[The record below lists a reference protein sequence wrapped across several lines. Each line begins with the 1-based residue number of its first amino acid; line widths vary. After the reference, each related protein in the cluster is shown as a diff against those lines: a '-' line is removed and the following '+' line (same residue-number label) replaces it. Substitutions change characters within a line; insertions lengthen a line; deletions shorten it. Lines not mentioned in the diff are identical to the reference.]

1 LVAGPASSHPPARE
15 NKLGDTPRPPA
26 CRRLW
31 ARRGGAKLVL
41 STIPEGFVWA
51 IMLLPLGSFG
61 VITLVSFLGLTRDG
75 SWSPRYSGYLTIAAI
90 FVAFALSLWAL
101 DGAID
106 ADGARVGFDGHKW
119 VVVGGLDVHIGIT
132 LDGLSAIM
140 LVVVTS
146 VSLLVQAYS
155 QEYMRGDEGY
165 NRYFAFMSLF
175 TASMLGLVLAS
186 NIVQLF
192 VFWELVGLCSYL
204 LIGFWFYKDSARR
217 AATKAFLVT
226 RVGDLGFLIAILIIF
241 SETGKLGIGDIHEA
255 AIAGAVGSTAL
266 TLFALG
272 LFAGAAGKSAQ
283 FPLHVWLPDAM
294 EGPTP
299 VSALIHAATMVA
311 AGVYLVARFFPVFA
325 ESDEAITT
333 VAAIGAI
340 TAIIASLLGIMA
352 TDIKR
357 VMAYSTISQ
366 LGYMMMGLGVF
377 GIVAAIFHLFT
388 HAFFKALLFLGAGS
402 VNHATGTFDMRRMGG
417 LAKYMPVTFWTVFI
431 ASMALVGLPPLAG
444 FWSKDEI
451 LSDAWDDRPW
461 VFVVALIGVF
471 LTAVYVGR
479 MLFLMFGGEYKG
491 GEESE
496 HGEPGVHSELHES
509 PTLMLVPLVV
519 LAVMAAVAG
528 LVNIDDGLKTL
539 IEGWLPRE
547 SEELVTHGGFQWW
560 IALSSTAAGLA
571 GLGVAWLVYGARVVE
586 SDRVR
591 HIAEPLPEI
600 LENKY
605 YLDWLYEEFFVRG
618 LVLGGAAWL
627 LSLWDRYVIDGAVN
641 GVGTVAR
648 WSADQARLVQAGQAQ
663 LYASVM
669 LIGVVGAIAG
679 ILIID
684 PK

>member
-1 LVAGPASSHPPARE
+1 MVAGPASSHPPARE

-119 VVVGGLDVHIGIT
+119 VVVGELDVHIGIT

-146 VSLLVQAYS
+146 VSLLVQVYS
-155 QEYMRGDEGY
+155 QEYMRGDGGY
-165 NRYFAFMSLF
+165 NRYYAFMSLF

-479 MLFLMFGGEYKG
+479 MLFLTFGGEYKG

-496 HGEPGVHSELHES
+496 HGEPGVHSEPHES

>member
-1 LVAGPASSHPPARE
+1 V
-15 NKLGDTPRPPA
+15 LGH
-26 CRRLW
+26 
-31 ARRGGAKLVL
+31 
-41 STIPEGFVWA
+41 IPEGFVWA
-51 IMLLPLGSFG
+51 IMLLPLGSFA
-61 VITLVSFLGLTRDG
+61 VISLVSYLGLTRDG
-75 SWSPRYSGYLTIAAI
+75 SWSARYSGYVTIAAI
-90 FVAFALSLWAL
+90 LVSFLLSLWAL
-101 DGAID
+101 DNAID
-106 ADGARVGFDGHKW
+106 TDGARVGFESHKW
-119 VVVGGLDVHIGIT
+119 VVVDGLDVRIGIT

-146 VSLLVQAYS
+146 VSLLVQVYS

-165 NRYFAFMSLF
+165 NRYYAFMSLF
-175 TASMLGLVLAS
+175 TASMLGLVIAS
-186 NIVQLF
+186 NIIQLF

-241 SETGKLGIGDIHEA
+241 AQTGELDIRNIYEA

-340 TAIIASLLGIMA
+340 TAIISSLLAITA

-402 VNHATGTFDMRRMGG
+402 VNHATGTFDMRKMGG
-417 LAKYMPVTFWTVFI
+417 LSKYMPVTSWTVFI
-431 ASMALVGLPPLAG
+431 ASMALVGIFPLSG

-451 LSDAWDDRPW
+451 LTDAWDERPW

-479 MLFLMFGGEYKG
+479 MLFLTFEGEYKG
-491 GEESE
+491 GEQPE
-496 HGEPGVHSELHES
+496 HGEAGGHSEPHES
-509 PTLMLVPLVV
+509 PALMLFPLIV
-519 LAVMAAVAG
+519 LAVMAAVGG
-528 LVNIDDGLKTL
+528 LVNINDGLATL

-547 SEELVTHGGFQWW
+547 TEELVAQGGFQWR
-560 IALSSTAAGLA
+560 IAISSGAAGLA
-571 GLGVAWLVYGARVVE
+571 GLGVAWLVYGARTVDP
-586 SDRVR
+586 DRIR

-605 YLDWLYEEFFVRG
+605 YLDWLYEEFLVRRII
-618 LVLGGAAWL
+618 LGGIAWT
-627 LSLWDRYVIDGAVN
+627 LSLWDGYVIDGVVN
-641 GVGTVAR
+641 GVATAAR
-648 WSADQARLVQAGQAQ
+648 WSADRARLVQAGQAQ
-663 LYASVM
+663 LYASAM

-684 PK
+684 PT